1 MKLTCHVVPAG
12 DRAVYF
18 DEAAALYAWSAYD
31 VTVLADAFRRY
42 ASEPATLSLSYAG
55 TVYATAQLRP
65 VGGYRD
71 RRVGT
76 LSLVDSKFD
85 TLHALIQAQEGDEL
99 PRHVKDFALSIAMTL
114 DGAPVADE
122 SVQVVVLPFSE
133 SGRAQG
139 VSAQQV
145 DQALDGSSARP
156 VQNAVVTQRFEGI
169 DASVAALQS
178 AMTALQT
185 SMSTLQTTVTS
196 HAGSAAVHVS
206 TGDKEKWNAALN
218 PTAAQKEAARQML
231 MAPLDAS
238 SSYDEQWAR
247 INAMTTMLAN
257 MMGVEAPT

>member
-31 VTVLADAFRRY
+31 VTVLAEAFRRY
-42 ASEPATLSLSYAG
+42 ASEPATLTLSYAG

-65 VGGYRD
+65 VAGYRD
-71 RRVGT
+71 RRVGV
-76 LSLVDSKFD
+76 LSLADSRFD

-99 PRHVKDFALSIAMTL
+99 PRHVKDFSFSVTMTL
-114 DGAPVADE
+114 DGAPVVDDN
-122 SVQVVVLPFSE
+122 VQVVVLPFAE

-139 VSAQQV
+139 VPPSQV
-145 DQALDGSSARP
+145 DSALDGSSARP
-156 VQNAVVTQRFEGI
+156 VQNAVVAQRFEGI

-178 AMTALQT
+178 AMTNLQT
-185 SMSTLQTTVTS
+185 AMSTLQSAVTS
-196 HAGSAAVHVS
+196 HAESVAVHVS
-206 TGDKEKWNAALN
+206 TNDKEKWNAALN

-247 INAMTTMLAN
+247 VNAMMTMLAN
-257 MMGVEAPT
+257 MMGVEAPA